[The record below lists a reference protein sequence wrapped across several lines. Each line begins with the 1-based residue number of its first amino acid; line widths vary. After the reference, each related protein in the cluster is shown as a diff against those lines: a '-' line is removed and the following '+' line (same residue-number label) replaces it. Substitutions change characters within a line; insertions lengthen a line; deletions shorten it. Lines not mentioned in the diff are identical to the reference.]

1 MTYNEI
7 IPNLFLGSQQDAIEF
22 DKAWGEDGTIICVL
36 EQRPANE
43 PFSSY
48 HTPIRT
54 SSGHV
59 HDKQLKHIAW
69 FLQILLAKN
78 QKTLVHCAAGLE
90 RSPLTIAYFLTKI
103 HFRNDI
109 KQAYEYIKTKRP
121 EVYDRSDWLV

>member
-43 PFSSY
+43 PFRSY
-48 HTPIRT
+48 HIPVRT

-59 HDKQLKHIAW
+59 HEEQLTHISW
-69 FLQILLAKN
+69 FLRMLLSDKR
-78 QKTLVHCAAGLE
+78 KTLIHCAAGLE
-90 RSPLTIAYFLTKI
+90 RSPLAVSFFLVEI
-103 HFRNDI
+103 GFRNDI

-121 EVYDRSDWLV
+121 EIYDRSDWLV